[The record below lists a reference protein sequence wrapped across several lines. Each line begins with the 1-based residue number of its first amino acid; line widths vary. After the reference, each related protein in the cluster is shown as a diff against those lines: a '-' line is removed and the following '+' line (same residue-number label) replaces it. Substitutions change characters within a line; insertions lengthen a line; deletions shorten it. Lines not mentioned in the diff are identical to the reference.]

1 MPYRTRSKTT
11 CSVTDHHVFTDWI
24 ERLDVAMD
32 SEGDCYG
39 SVMVFLLKTT
49 ESSTDYFFYNFS
61 TFHVVYS
68 HHELVMTPVQY
79 FSVPIM
85 N

>member
-1 MPYRTRSKTT
+1 
-11 CSVTDHHVFTDWI
+11 
-24 ERLDVAMD
+24 MD

-49 ESSTDYFFYNFS
+49 ETSTDYFFYNFS

-79 FSVPIM
+79 
-85 N
+85 NELELL

>member
-1 MPYRTRSKTT
+1 
-11 CSVTDHHVFTDWI
+11 
-24 ERLDVAMD
+24 MD

-85 N
+85 NYRTALGITW